1 MNEQEFVVQQF
12 QKAFAGWRDVPIV
25 LYGLGKNTEAILQNT
40 TGFLFAGLMDAQNTG
55 SVFWGLQVLSE
66 REVIALQPRIVI
78 IARESVVPVI
88 YERIAHLQ
96 RQHGIPVYDFKG
108 ELQGQKQQEYKNHD
122 LPYWKATEEELR
134 KAIAVHDC
142 ISFDIFDTLLM
153 RRVLEPKD
161 VFHMVE
167 RILEAQGEPGI
178 HFRQNRIQAEDS
190 LEGYPSLD
198 QIYEE
203 MGRRCNIPGQKLAKW
218 RRLELWV
225 EEQVLVPR
233 RKMKEIFQYALSL
246 GKRVY
251 LVSDMYI
258 PASEME
264 GLLVKCGIEGYR
276 GLLVSCDYKKGK
288 SDGSLFEAYRQMAG
302 AGSYLHIGDNRRD
315 DGEKARESG
324 LDTFLVYSAYEM
336 WMASSMQGT
345 LAHVESLE
353 QRCILGT
360 LVWRCCEDPFALQA
374 GKGMLQIDTPEKLG
388 YVFLGAL
395 YGEFIN
401 WLISKAKECGT
412 KQLLLPARDGY
423 LIEKMLEQEGV
434 SFEPVYFKASRRAV
448 SVAALEMAE
457 DILLL
462 AGRTFQG
469 TLGQLLWQRFG
480 VSPKEGDRLKDRGT
494 KGCTGEEIREYVLG
508 YQQEILQR
516 AARERRDYM
525 AYLEKVLGFAGRSI
539 ESWSDLETG
548 LETRR
553 ETVHGKRQA
562 IFDFVAGGTVQYYM
576 QRLLGKPLQGFYF
589 ATMNHPQESYH
600 LQDSILSAYG
610 NICSYGSENQVA
622 KHYLFLETIMV
633 DGCPTLQCVDN
644 GRFVYEGEGGGL
656 AMPHQKMQATDR
668 ESTEDAR
675 EQDGFGLIC
684 KVQEGILE
692 YQRHMQ
698 QIRGVFPGWRD
709 ERSFA
714 DTLFGRLFDGSCQVD
729 QEIKAVF
736 VNDDVFDGVGAY
748 RVWKNE

>member
-12 QKAFAGWRDVPIV
+12 QKAFAGQQNVPIV

-40 TGFLFAGLMDAQNTG
+40 TGFLFAGLMDARNTG

-66 REVIALQPRIVI
+66 QEVIALQPRIVI

-96 RQHGIPVYDFKG
+96 KQYGIAVYDFKG
-108 ELQGQKQQEYKNHD
+108 ELLGQKRQEYKKHD

-167 RILEAQGEPGI
+167 RILEAQGEPGT
-178 HFRQNRIQAEDS
+178 HFRQHRIQAEDS

-203 MGRRCNIPGQKLAKW
+203 MGRRCNIPGQKLEKW

-276 GLLVSCDYKKGK
+276 GLLVSCDYQKGK
-288 SDGSLFEAYRQMAG
+288 SDGSLFGAYRQMAG
-302 AGSYLHIGDNRRD
+302 AGSYLHIGDNRRS

-353 QRCILGT
+353 QRCILAT
-360 LVWRCCEDPFALQA
+360 LVWRCCEDPFALQE
-374 GKGMLQIDTPEKLG
+374 GKGILRVEEPGKLG

-395 YGEFIN
+395 YGEFTD
-401 WLISKAKECGT
+401 WLIRKAKEYGT

-423 LIEKMLEQEGV
+423 LVEKMLEQEGV

-448 SVAALEMAE
+448 SMAALESQE

-480 VSPKEGDRLKDRGT
+480 ISPREGDRLKDRGT
-494 KGCTGEEIREYVLG
+494 NGCKEEDIREYVLG

-516 AARERRDYM
+516 AHVERQAYLD
-525 AYLEKVLGFAGRSI
+525 YLEKVLGLHGGK
-539 ESWSDLETG
+539 G
-548 LETRR
+548 LSGQ
-553 ETVHGKRQA
+553 GKRRA

-576 QRLLGKPLQGFYF
+576 QRLLGCSLQGLYF
-589 ATMNHPQESYH
+589 ATMNHPQEQYH
-600 LQDSILSAYG
+600 LEDRICSAYG
-610 NICSYGSENQVA
+610 NICSYGAENQVA
-622 KHYLFLETIMV
+622 KHYLFLEAVMV
-633 DGCPTLQCVDN
+633 DGCPSLQCVEHGD
-644 GRFVYEGEGGGL
+644 FVYEPGHEVEHGGFS
-656 AMPHQKMQATDR
+656 M
-668 ESTEDAR
+668 
-675 EQDGFGLIC
+675 IC

-698 QIRGVFPGWRD
+698 QMRKLVPGWRD
-709 ERSFA
+709 ERNFA
-714 DTLFGRLFDGSCQVD
+714 DTVFGKLFDGSCHVD
-729 QEIKAVF
+729 QKIKTAF
-736 VNDDVFDGVGAY
+736 RNDDVFDGVEAY
-748 RVWKNE
+748 QVWKAE